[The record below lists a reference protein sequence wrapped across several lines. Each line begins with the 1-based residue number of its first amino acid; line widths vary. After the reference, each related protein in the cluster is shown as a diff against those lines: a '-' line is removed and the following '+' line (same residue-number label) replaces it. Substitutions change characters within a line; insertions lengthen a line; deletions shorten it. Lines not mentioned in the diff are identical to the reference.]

1 MKKISKQTLEFP
13 IVMKSVV
20 DELILTVP
28 DLGLFKNLPLRL
40 EKNQNNSSKSASDE
54 VVQISENFKL
64 ALAEEIIDLWNKIET
79 HRLRKK
85 WQPNP
90 STFKQS
96 LQSSEEDYSLPDFV
110 KKLNQFISVSEN
122 TIRREIQRGVI
133 RCYQTEGG
141 HRRIPV
147 SELASYLARIETKK
161 NAPETEA

>member
-1 MKKISKQTLEFP
+1 MKKISKNTLSFP
-13 IVMKSVV
+13 IVLKCVV
-20 DELILTVP
+20 DDLVLSVP

-40 EKNQNNSSKSASDE
+40 EKNSDDPSKSST
-54 VVQISENFKL
+54 VQISEGFKEGL
-64 ALAEEIIDLWNKIET
+64 AHEIVDLWSKIET
-79 HRLRKK
+79 HRNMKK

-96 LQSSEEDYSLPDFV
+96 LQSSEEDFSLPDFV

-147 SELASYLARIETKK
+147 SELASYLARIETKR
-161 NAPETEA
+161 NAGESEV